1 MVQNSHWESSAI
13 SCTKCG
19 FRRHATF
26 RALVRGKW
34 RSGDV
39 WCLFEGRDQW
49 SEEDVCTLHS
59 FLAHSSRLFHFSAS
73 PLPSPLS
80 PLFSGIQARAAAA
93 AAFAS
98 TAFTFNRRPLLFY
111 TLKSLMHRILGN
123 ILMQNKFCRNKTF
136 RSSFTGEILS
146 ISCKKFLQC
155 ADCLV

>member
-1 MVQNSHWESSAI
+1 MQNSHWESSAI

-49 SEEDVCTLHS
+49 SEEDVCTL
-59 FLAHSSRLFHFSAS
+59 FWLTPVEPLPLFR
-73 PLPSPLS
+73 LPSPLS
-80 PLFSGIQARAAAA
+80 SLLSSQGSSREPRTAA
-93 AAFAS
+93 AAFSSAS

-111 TLKSLMHRILGN
+111 TLMHRILRN
-123 ILMQNKFCRNKTF
+123 NLMQNKFCRSKTS
-136 RSSFTGEILS
+136 RSSFTGKIWS

>member
-49 SEEDVCTLHS
+49 SEEDVCTL
-59 FLAHSSRLFHFSAS
+59 FWLTPVE
-73 PLPSPLS
+73 PLPLFRLPS

-93 AAFAS
+93 FASAFA
-98 TAFTFNRRPLLFY
+98 AFTFNRRPLLFY
-111 TLKSLMHRILGN
+111 TLMHRILRN
-123 ILMQNKFCRNKTF
+123 NLMQNKFCRSKTS
-136 RSSFTGEILS
+136 RSSFTGKILS